1 MTGALTISETRL
13 SASLH
18 TSGWTETASASG
30 HAPLRMTIL
39 SPSRSAPAAPPM
51 PSSTFKAPR
60 TRDSKSSPNEGAPAA
75 RLVTLI
81 LAVVGAN
88 ASWAAIVA
96 VVGFVVAALGG
107 FMLFSYHL
115 RRQALPVNYVVIH
128 GAGAVI
134 SFVILLAAIFVV
146 RG

>member
-1 MTGALTISETRL
+1 MTVAV
-13 SASLH
+13 
-18 TSGWTETASASG
+18 
-30 HAPLRMTIL
+30 IL
-39 SPSRSAPAAPPM
+39 FAIAAVGGVLMAAMRFGGRELPPM
-51 PSSTFKAPR
+51 GLAIVHGLF
-60 TRDSKSSPNEGAPAA
+60 AA
-75 RLVTLI
+75 AGLVTLI

-96 VVGFVVAALGG
+96 VIGFVVAALGG

-134 SFVILLAAIFVV
+134 SFVILLVAVFVV

>member
-1 MTGALTISETRL
+1 MTVA
-13 SASLH
+13 A
-18 TSGWTETASASG
+18 
-30 HAPLRMTIL
+30 IL
-39 SPSRSAPAAPPM
+39 FAVAAVGGLVMAAMRFGGRELPPM
-51 PSSTFKAPR
+51 GLAIVHGLF
-60 TRDSKSSPNEGAPAA
+60 AA
-75 RLVTLI
+75 AGLVTLI
-81 LAVVGAN
+81 AAVVGSN

-96 VVGFVVAALGG
+96 AIGFVVAALGG

>member
-1 MTGALTISETRL
+1 MTVA
-13 SASLH
+13 A
-18 TSGWTETASASG
+18 
-30 HAPLRMTIL
+30 IL
-39 SPSRSAPAAPPM
+39 FAVAAVGGVIMAAMRFGGRELPPM
-51 PSSTFKAPR
+51 ALAVVHGLF
-60 TRDSKSSPNEGAPAA
+60 AA
-75 RLVTLI
+75 AGLVTLI

-96 VVGFVVAALGG
+96 AVGFVVAALGG

-115 RRQALPVNYVVIH
+115 KRQALPVNYVVIH